1 MIKGYAVI
9 QLPEYLLWL
18 FNYLKKRVKKHFL
31 YVNRA
36 MDSDITTQCNKTVTS
51 KVIVKPK
58 DVPLLHERVTSLQLA
73 VKNIQ
78 SELEEISNLVSLK

>member
-58 DVPLLHERVTSLQLA
+58 DAPILLERVNSIELT
-73 VKNIQ
+73 VKNIER
-78 SELEEISNLVSLK
+78 ELEEIRNLISLK